1 MALSPTT
8 HVQTQMKASI
18 TKCTP
23 RFYKANTNDPYNFAI
38 MELEAPEQDVLS
50 SDGPTEVHYVF
61 NLDRSGSMSAPTPS
75 DNSTKMEQT
84 IHTLT
89 NIIAWMLKDTRNK
102 HYMTILLFDDE
113 VETIATD
120 VLINSETS
128 AIIIGQLQQVKPRG
142 CTNIELAL
150 NEANKVIDTLL
161 LQSYKNILHLFM
173 TDGNPTEGNMDS
185 NTLATL
191 SAATKSK
198 STDYYIGFGLDH
210 NSPLLQKLAGTHD
223 KEYHFA
229 DNLETCGMV
238 YSDILHSFIYNYEP
252 TIILKA
258 DGLEFYNYKTN
269 KWGNIYFVPS
279 LAYSSSKT
287 YHIRQVKETQ
297 QKATLTYAIPDKD
310 PFKDPFQPEFQP
322 LELTFKPDDNVRV
335 ENYMWRQKTLEI
347 LYKIQKDGYSEK
359 KANTFLKQLKVYIKT
374 TDQASN
380 TFLQTLVDD
389 IYVAILVKDTEYQ
402 DMYTHTR
409 QSSQGG
415 QRGYTVKNVMHLLD
429 IDKTYDMH
437 EFSQSSSTNYGS
449 INLRNLT
456 RSVSQ
461 ANPLPDHLLPGG
473 ISPLKRTNTDACNIN
488 TLQRPPLRPSQKRTI
503 YQFDPLCRTTLSLP
517 GNLMPGPV
525 KAGIHSRRY
534 KNPSNGLPPGVLTR
548 DTGPIKASSIAT
560 TSMIP
565 DPNPAPPSVPR
576 PTLQTPIGTSFRY

>member
-38 MELEAPEQDVLS
+38 LELEAPEQDDQS
-50 SDGPTEVHYVF
+50 KDTPKEYHYVF
-61 NLDRSGSMSAPTPS
+61 NLDRSGSMAMPTPS
-75 DNSTKMEQT
+75 DHSTKMEQT

-89 NIIAWMLKDTRNK
+89 NIIAWMVKDTHNK

-113 VETIATD
+113 VETITTD

-128 AIIIGQLQQVKPRG
+128 AIIIGQLQKVRPRG
-142 CTNIELAL
+142 YTNIELAL
-150 NEANKVIDTLL
+150 TEANKVIDTLL
-161 LQSYKNILHLFM
+161 LKSYTNIIHLFM
-173 TDGNPTEGNMDS
+173 TDGNPTDGNMDS

-269 KWGNIYFVPS
+269 KWENNYTVPNLAYNTTKTYHVRQLKETRKKAT
-279 LAYSSSKT
+279 LAYS
-287 YHIRQVKETQ
+287 
-297 QKATLTYAIPDKD
+297 IPNKD

-359 KANTFLKQLKVYIKT
+359 KANTFLKQLKVYMKT

-415 QRGYTVKNVMHLLD
+415 QRGYTVKNVMHLLT
-429 IDKTYDMH
+429 IDRTEDMH

-449 INLRNLT
+449 LNLRNLT

-461 ANPLPDHLLPGG
+461 ANPLTVDSSPITRTRTYTPASF
-473 ISPLKRTNTDACNIN
+473 ISNLGSIKRPKMSRSI
-488 TLQRPPLRPSQKRTI
+488 QREIFNRETSNNSPTIANLTPSTIKR
-503 YQFDPLCRTTLSLP
+503 
-517 GNLMPGPV
+517 
-525 KAGIHSRRY
+525 GIHPRSSN
-534 KNPSNGLPPGVLTR
+534 NPFRTVSTQSTEPP
-548 DTGPIKASSIAT
+548 T
-560 TSMIP
+560 TAA
-565 DPNPAPPSVPR
+565 APTPPTTPTPR
-576 PTLQTPIGTSFRY
+576 PTLAAPSFTPYRQRL

>member
-8 HVQTQMKASI
+8 YVQTQMNATI

-23 RFYKANTNDPYNFAI
+23 RFYKASTNDPYNF
-38 MELEAPEQDVLS
+38 EAPEQDIQS
-50 SDGPTEVHYVF
+50 TDNPKDYHYVF
-61 NLDRSGSMSAPTPS
+61 NLDRSGSMATPTPS
-75 DNSTKMEQT
+75 DQSTKMEQT

-113 VETIATD
+113 VETITTD

-128 AIIIGQLQQVKPRG
+128 AIIIGQLQKVRPRG
-142 CTNIELAL
+142 YTNIELAL
-150 NEANKVIDTLL
+150 TEANKVIDTLL
-161 LQSYKNILHLFM
+161 LKSYTNIIHLFM
-173 TDGNPTEGNMDS
+173 TDGNPTDGNMDS

-269 KWGNIYFVPS
+269 KWGNNYTVPN
-279 LAYSSSKT
+279 LAYNTIKT
-287 YHIRQVKETQ
+287 YHVRQLKETRK
-297 QKATLTYAIPDKD
+297 KATLFYAIPNKD
-310 PFKDPFQPEFQP
+310 PFKDLHDAEFQP

-347 LYKIQKDGYSEK
+347 LYKIQKAEYSEK

-374 TDQASN
+374 TDQANN

-415 QRGYTVKNVMHLLD
+415 QRGYTVKNVMHLLT
-429 IDKTYDMH
+429 IDKTEDMH

-449 INLRNLT
+449 LNLRNLT

-461 ANPLPDHLLPGG
+461 ANPQPVGNSPITRTRTYAPSPF
-473 ISPLKRTNTDACNIN
+473 ISNTDPI
-488 TLQRPPLRPSQKRTI
+488 QRPRMMRSFQPPIFNRAPSNNSQ
-503 YQFDPLCRTTLSLP
+503 TTA
-517 GNLMPGPV
+517 NLMPSTV
-525 KAGIHSRRY
+525 KRGIHPRS
-534 KNPSNGLPPGVLTR
+534 NNTPSSTEGSEAPEAPPLPP
-548 DTGPIKASSIAT
+548 
-560 TSMIP
+560 
-565 DPNPAPPSVPR
+565 APSTPPPPR
-576 PTLQTPIGTSFRY
+576 PTLLAPSFTPYRQRF

>member
-8 HVQTQMKASI
+8 HVQTQLKASI

-23 RFYKANTNDPYNFAI
+23 IFYKANTNDPYNFAI
-38 MELEAPEQDVLS
+38 LELEAPEQDIQS
-50 SDGPTEVHYVF
+50 KDTPKEYHYVF
-61 NLDRSGSMSAPTPS
+61 NLDRSGSMAIPTPS
-75 DNSTKMEQT
+75 DHSTKMEQT

-89 NIIAWMLKDTRNK
+89 NIIAWMVKDTRNK

-113 VETIATD
+113 VETITTD

-128 AIIIGQLQQVKPRG
+128 AIIIGQLQKIRPRG
-142 CTNIELAL
+142 FTNIELAL
-150 NEANKVIDTLL
+150 TEANKVIDTLL
-161 LQSYKNILHLFM
+161 LKSYTNIIHLFM
-173 TDGNPTEGNMDS
+173 TDGNPTDGNMDS
-185 NTLATL
+185 NTLASL

-269 KWGNIYFVPS
+269 KWGNNYTVPNLAYNTTKTYHVRQLKETRKKAT
-279 LAYSSSKT
+279 LAYS
-287 YHIRQVKETQ
+287 
-297 QKATLTYAIPDKD
+297 IPNKD

-335 ENYMWRQKTLEI
+335 ENYMWRQETLEI
-347 LYKIQKDGYSEK
+347 LYKIQKAEYSER

-374 TDQASN
+374 TNQASN

-415 QRGYTVKNVMHLLD
+415 QRGYTVKNVMHLLT
-429 IDKTYDMH
+429 IDRTEDMH
-437 EFSQSSSTNYGS
+437 EFSQSSSTNYGN

-461 ANPLPDHLLPGG
+461 ANPLPTRPLPVGT
-473 ISPLKRTNTDACNIN
+473 SPLTRTRTYAPSPFTHNSDPI
-488 TLQRPPLRPSQKRTI
+488 QRPIMMRSIQREIFNRVTCNNSPTI
-503 YQFDPLCRTTLSLP
+503 A
-517 GNLMPGPV
+517 NLMPSTI
-525 KAGIHSRRY
+525 KRGIHPRSSNKSFPYRSNRRTCTRTNSAHY
-534 KNPSNGLPPGVLTR
+534 RPSTSTSPSAIHPSPFPTPTNFSCAILY
-548 DTGPIKASSIAT
+548 SI
-560 TSMIP
+560 
-565 DPNPAPPSVPR
+565 
-576 PTLQTPIGTSFRY
+576 